1 MRIMTVRTIALLVIA
16 AGSMIG
22 PALADEAVH
31 LTPPLYREQA
41 RPTASVRPASELVTT
56 PRLVPTAAESRRVV
70 ATAVSAE

>member
-1 MRIMTVRTIALLVIA
+1 MTVRTIALLVIA